1 MAEFEDFIRLIR
13 NIDLLKILTLNI
25 DLFENSRK
33 VLNSRRK

>member
-25 DLFENSRK
+25 DSFENSRK